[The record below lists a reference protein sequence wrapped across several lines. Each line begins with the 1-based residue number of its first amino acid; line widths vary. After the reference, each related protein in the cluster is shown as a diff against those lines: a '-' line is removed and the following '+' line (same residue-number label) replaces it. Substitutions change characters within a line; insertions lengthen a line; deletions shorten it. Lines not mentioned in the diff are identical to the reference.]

1 MFSDHTL
8 ARTIALDYY
17 GSEPQIELLTCLNNA
32 VFRLHF
38 SNDCKVLKLALSGSG
53 AFIRKE
59 KMVLDLLREQGI
71 LAPVVE
77 HADEEGTRFGRPFL
91 LTNNAGAETVAD
103 CIRRGENNCG
113 QLVHEMGA
121 VLARIHDLVFPPADL
136 VGRDLEQEIAVLHQR
151 AGELAELGLL
161 NREESARLFALEAPP
176 LHGAALCHG
185 DFHFVQCLVRQGRL
199 SAVVDWESAWAG
211 NAAVDVA
218 IAHAYLDYFGSSLEF
233 IRAFFAGYTAIRPLP
248 PEYERRYLPVRMA
261 QALGLL
267 WFWHKQSHSGHV
279 QRARELYR
287 AYCRCLE
294 KPSIS

>member
-1 MFSDHTL
+1 MFPDHSL
-8 ARTIALDYY
+8 ARTIARTLY
-17 GSEPQIELLTCLNNA
+17 GSEPQMELLTNLNNA

-38 SNDCKVLKLALSGSG
+38 ADDCKVLKLALSDRG

-59 KMVLDLLREQGI
+59 KMILDLLRQRGI
-71 LAPVVE
+71 PAPVVE
-77 HADEEGTRFGRPFL
+77 HADEEGTRFGSPFL
-91 LTNNAGAETVAD
+91 LTNNAGTETVAD
-103 CIRRGENNCG
+103 CIRRGEKNCG
-113 QLVHEMGA
+113 GLVHEMGA
-121 VLARIHDLVFPPADL
+121 VLARIHDLAFPQTDL
-136 VGRDLEQEIAVLHQR
+136 VGRDLEQEIAAVQQR

-161 NREESARLFALEAPP
+161 DRKESARLFALEAPP
-176 LHGAALCHG
+176 LPGVALCHG

-218 IAHAYLDYFGSSLEF
+218 IAHAYFDYSGSPLEF
-233 IRAFFAGYTAIRPLP
+233 IRAFFAGYAAIRPLP

-267 WFWHKQSHSGHV
+267 WFWHKQGHSGHA

-287 AYCRCLE
+287 AYCRLLE
-294 KPSIS
+294 